1 MLKTHR
7 IFPPLITFIISVL
20 VLHPVLAREAGE
32 LQHISVFGPS
42 LEGNLEGDDAER
54 DVYVYLP
61 PGYNRNNTKRY
72 PVLYF
77 LHGYANTAKAYTNG
91 ILRLPGSVDQAVAA
105 GARET
110 IIVLPDAHTIYG
122 GSMYSNSPTVG
133 DWETF
138 IAQEL
143 VDYVDKH
150 YRTLAQP
157 QSRGLGGHSMGGYGT
172 LRIAM
177 KRPGVFSALYVMSP
191 CCLMIDAPGRE
202 AVEQQI
208 ARMARGP
215 LSGPEFSNALQAQ
228 AAAWAP
234 NPGNPPYY
242 FDWPYKDGEARPVI
256 QGKWQANAPMV
267 FVDQYVPA
275 LKGYK
280 AIMLEV
286 GDNDPIA
293 GTDIVTQFDQALTR
307 LEVAHDFEVYE
318 GDHGNRVAS
327 RFVEKVI
334 PFFSEHLESR

>member
-1 MLKTHR
+1 MLNTRR
-7 IFPPLITFIISVL
+7 IFLSLIMFIISVM
-20 VLHPVLAREAGE
+20 VLPAVLGQEAGE
-32 LQHISVFGPS
+32 VQHIRVFGPS

-61 PGYNRNNTKRY
+61 PGYNKDNTRRY

-77 LHGYANTAKAYTNG
+77 LHGYIATAKAYAVG
-91 ILRLPGSVDQAVAA
+91 LLKLPGSVDQAVAA
-105 GARET
+105 GARAM

-143 VDYVDKH
+143 VDYVDQH

-177 KRPGVFSALYVMSP
+177 KRPGVFSSLYVMSP
-191 CCLMIDAPGRE
+191 CCLMIGAPGKE
-202 AVEQQI
+202 EVEQQI
-208 ARMARGP
+208 ARMAKGP
-215 LSGPEFSNALQAQ
+215 LTGPEFSKALEAQ
-228 AAAWAP
+228 AAAWAS
-234 NPGNPPYY
+234 NPRNPPYY
-242 FDWPYKDGEARPVI
+242 FDWPYKDGAARPVI
-256 QGKWQANAPMV
+256 QGKWPANAPMV

-275 LKGYK
+275 LKGDK

-286 GDNDPIA
+286 GDKDPIA
-293 GTDIVTQFDQALTR
+293 GTDIVIQFDQALTR

-334 PFFSEHLESR
+334 PFFSEHLKSR

>member
-1 MLKTHR
+1 MKHQR
-7 IFPPLITFIISVL
+7 IFLSLITFIVTVL
-20 VLHPVLAREAGE
+20 LLPAVPAQEVGE
-32 LQHISVFGPS
+32 LQHIRVFGPS
-42 LEGNLEGDDAER
+42 LEGNLEGDAAER

-61 PGYNRNNTKRY
+61 PGYNRNITRRY

-77 LHGYANTAKAYTNG
+77 LHGYTSTAKAYAEG
-91 ILRLPGSVDQAVAA
+91 LLQLPGSVDQAVAA
-105 GARET
+105 GGQKM

-138 IAQEL
+138 ISQEL
-143 VDYVDKH
+143 VDYIDKH
-150 YRTLAQP
+150 YRTLAQS

-191 CCLMIDAPGRE
+191 CCLMIDSPGRE
-202 AVEQQI
+202 AVAEQI
-208 ARMARGP
+208 ARMVKGP
-215 LSGPEFSNALQAQ
+215 LSGPEFANAQEAQ

-234 NPGNPPYY
+234 NPRNPPYY
-242 FDWPYKDGEARPVI
+242 FDWPYKDGKAQPVV
-256 QGKWQANAPMV
+256 QGEWPANAPMV
-267 FVDQYVPA
+267 FVRQYVPA

-293 GTDIVTQFDQALTR
+293 GTDTVNQFDQTLTR
-307 LEVAHDFEVYE
+307 LQVAHDFEVYE
-318 GDHGNRVAS
+318 GDHGNRVAA
-327 RFVEKVI
+327 RFVEKVV
-334 PFFSEHLESR
+334 PFFSAHLESR